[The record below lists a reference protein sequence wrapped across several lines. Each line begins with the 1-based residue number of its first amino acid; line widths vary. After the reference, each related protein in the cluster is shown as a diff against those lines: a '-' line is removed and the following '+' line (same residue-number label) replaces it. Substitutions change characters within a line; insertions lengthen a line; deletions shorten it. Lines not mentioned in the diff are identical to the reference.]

1 MTNLDEESVAM
12 EEVKALGEAVKE
24 VELSVQ
30 GSDVAAAL
38 DGNARRWSLVK
49 CLMCN
54 VTCFLYKENLF
65 LQKVLQKTT
74 TTIKN

>member
-1 MTNLDEESVAM
+1 MTFYLNPHDNLDEESVAM

-38 DGNARRWSLVK
+38 DGNARR
-49 CLMCN
+49 
-54 VTCFLYKENLF
+54 
-65 LQKVLQKTT
+65 
-74 TTIKN
+74 